1 MVLPKD
7 QTVYGLAGIVVLR
20 VESTVSG
27 REGAIAVAALK
38 KGGFEGQEV
47 GR

>member
-7 QTVYGLAGIVVLR
+7 QTVNGLAGIAVLR
-20 VESTVSG
+20 VESNVSG
-27 REGAIAVAALK
+27 REGSIAVAALK
-38 KGGFEGQEV
+38 KGGFKGQEV

>member
-7 QTVYGLAGIVVLR
+7 QTGNGLAGIAVLR
-20 VESTVSG
+20 VEATVSR

-38 KGGFEGQEV
+38 KGGFGGQEV